1 MIPAIFNLTLCVC
14 IDNLCVG
21 IDKMVVGDRWNDP
34 VGISMLPHWLVLPPF
49 CICKRRATF
58 RRSWTFIF
66 IGLLK
71 YIIFNDLFLL
81 SDCPGTSTVTCAA
94 ACGGHPFRELVA
106 REFAYVY
113 ARIAL
118 TARNRRRAVPT
129 DLESRTNF
137 QPFDWGHG
145 MIGEIEM
152 MAGGISL
159 HRERGAAPCRW

>member
-1 MIPAIFNLTLCVC
+1 MTYSYFLTVRAHLPS
-14 IDNLCVG
+14 
-21 IDKMVVGDRWNDP
+21 P
-34 VGISMLPHWLVLPPF
+34 VQRLAADI
-49 CICKRRATF
+49 
-58 RRSWTFIF
+58 
-66 IGLLK
+66 
-71 YIIFNDLFLL
+71 L
-81 SDCPGTSTVTCAA
+81 SENS
-94 ACGGHPFRELVA
+94 L